1 MYYWEVEFEIGN
13 EEEAGA
19 DMAHVIYVSG
29 NVYLKAE
36 SIMEAI
42 DLAISHV
49 ARIGITGKTV
59 ITGCKQVSSTY
70 MRSASKPKGEK
81 LDSAWEAF

>member
-19 DMAHVIYVSG
+19 DRAHVIYASG

-49 ARIGITGKTV
+49 ARMGIAGKAV
-59 ITGCKQVSSTY
+59 ITGCKQISSTY
-70 MRSASKPKGEK
+70 MRSASKPNGEK

>member
-13 EEEAGA
+13 EEEAVA
-19 DMAHVIYVSG
+19 DRAHVIYVSG

-49 ARIGITGKTV
+49 ARIGIAGKTV